1 MILWLSLR
9 LNLWRHLLRG
19 KVAPSLHWVWVNSYL
34 ILNMRRAPEMS
45 TLFDFQRLPSFF
57 RSFFQIFIKKFQQI
71 FRKIK
76 RRTGHDYNLK
86 CFGAIRRLN
95 SGIFCDFG
103 AELTK
108 LESEK
113 LRLWSIKNHLKWYK
127 TRTNYQG
134 RENRKFILRF
144 LRGRLGRGQDPK
156 IYCMSL
162 K

>member
-1 MILWLSLR
+1 M
-9 LNLWRHLLRG
+9 WRHLLRG
-19 KVAPSLHWVWVNSYL
+19 KGAPYLHWVWVNSYL
-34 ILNMRRAPEMS
+34 ILNMMRAPEMS

-95 SGIFCDFG
+95 SGIV
-103 AELTK
+103 A
-108 LESEK
+108 
-113 LRLWSIKNHLKWYK
+113 INLKWYK

-134 RENRKFILRF
+134 RENRKFIFRF
-144 LRGRLGRGQDPK
+144 LSGRLGRGRIRK
-156 IYCMSL
+156 YTVYVWVWNKGSL
-162 K
+162 VESQIGAFYF